1 VNKSLSNDIG
11 KPLLRLIGIG
21 AVAPIVVYGF
31 YIYNFGPGQWFKPSP
46 DPADWGVFGDF
57 VGGLL
62 NPLFS
67 FLAFMGVIFTVALQ
81 ARQLDIVREQA
92 NFEEIQRVLATL
104 SSRIDS
110 FLASKPIILTD
121 LYGAEPQKTMLEL
134 LGALGTRCLNKK
146 YNVVSGTEE
155 SVLEEKNFQIFQQK
169 ISGELSLIGLELEA
183 LAWTLIRYSE
193 AGGSELVIDF
203 YKYRHQAVLIWL
215 DVLGLLESHSRIQT
229 FFKPKEGHV
238 YMTPD
243 SFNGADA

>member
-1 VNKSLSNDIG
+1 MKKNLSNDIG
-11 KPLLRLIGIG
+11 KPLLRLINIG
-21 AVAPIVVYGF
+21 AVAIIVVYGV

-67 FLAFMGVIFTVALQ
+67 FLAFIGVIFTVALQ

-92 NFEEIQRVLATL
+92 NFEEIQRVLAAL

-110 FLASKPIILTD
+110 LLASKPTTLIEM
-121 LYGAEPQKTMLEL
+121 YGAEPQRTMLEL
-134 LGALGTRCLNKK
+134 VAGMGTRCLNKK
-146 YNVVSGTEE
+146 YGIHTGSEE
-155 SVLEEKNFQIFQQK
+155 SALEDENFKQLQQK
-169 ISGELSLIGLELEA
+169 ISGELTLIGLELEA
-183 LAWTLIRYSE
+183 LAWTLIRYSD

-203 YKYRHQAVLIWL
+203 YKYRHEAVLIWM
-215 DVLGLLESHSRIQT
+215 DVMGLLESHGQIQA

-238 YMTPD
+238 YMAPK
-243 SFNGADA
+243 A